1 MFPEVLQRVGE
12 QLSNALP
19 FVVYRKPN
27 RKEIH
32 AVLQK
37 DDVVH
42 HTSDF
47 SEKGF
52 VFAPFAKQAPVILL
66 PYDEQLTAPIPNDD
80 PSVMGT
86 VDTLESVA
94 QDKEYHL
101 QLVAQGIQEIQK
113 ETLDKVVVSRKME
126 VDCPS
131 APLEVFQRLMAIY
144 DAAFCYLWYHPKVG
158 MWLGATPEI
167 LLRTSNN
174 SLTTMSL
181 AGTKPFVEG
190 IRPSWGKKELEEQRL
205 VTDYILR
212 ALQDKVS
219 NIRESEVE
227 SSQAGNLWHLRT
239 KITAVYK
246 NNLRAIIEALH
257 PTPAVCGMPLRPAQR
272 FIAENEQYDREYY
285 TGFLGELN
293 LKQEISRAKSE
304 RNQENKSYKVIKTTT
319 ELFVNLRCMK
329 LTEGKATVFIGGG
342 ITRDSDPE
350 KEWQETVAKSKTILR
365 VINP

>member
-1 MFPEVLQRVGE
+1 MIKFFRKIRRRLLTENRLGKYLLYALGE
-12 QLSNALP
+12 ITL
-19 FVVYRKPN
+19 VM
-27 RKEIH
+27 I
-32 AVLQK
+32 
-37 DDVVH
+37 
-42 HTSDF
+42 
-47 SEKGF
+47 G
-52 VFAPFAKQAPVILL
+52 ILL
-66 PYDEQLTAPIPNDD
+66 ALQVSDWNEHRKNQIEQYFLLNK
-80 PSVMGT
+80 
-86 VDTLESVA
+86 LEFDIRS
-94 QDKEYHL
+94 DIE
-101 QLVAQGIQEIQK
+101 EIGMKISRGQHSIANFK
-113 ETLDKVVVSRKME
+113 FCLDVLSRKME

-131 APLEVFQRLMAIY
+131 APLEVFQRLLATY
-144 DAAFCYLWYHPKVG
+144 DTAFCYLWYHPKVG

-190 IRPSWGKKELEEQRL
+190 VRPAWGKKELEEQRL

-212 ALQDKVS
+212 ALEDKVS

-239 KITAVYK
+239 RITAVYK

-257 PTPAVCGMPLRPAQR
+257 PTPAVCGMPLQPAQR

-293 LKQEISRAKSE
+293 LRQEISRAKSE
-304 RNQENKSYKVIKTTT
+304 RNQENKSYKVIKTAT

-329 LTEGKATVFIGGG
+329 LTDSKATVFIGGG

-350 KEWQETVAKSKTILR
+350 KEWQETVAKSNTILR
-365 VINP
+365 AINP

>member
-1 MFPEVLQRVGE
+1 MFPEVLKRVGE

-32 AVLQK
+32 AILQK

-52 VFAPFAKQAPVILL
+52 VFAPFAKQSPVILL
-66 PYDEQLTAPIPNDD
+66 PYDEQLTAPIPSDN
-80 PSVMGT
+80 PFVMGGL
-86 VDTLESVA
+86 DTLESVA

-101 QLVAQGIQEIQK
+101 LLVARGIQEIHK
-113 ETLDKVVVSRKME
+113 GGLDKVVLSRKME

-131 APLEVFQRLMAIY
+131 APLEVFQRLLATY
-144 DAAFCYLWYHPKVG
+144 DTAFCYLWYHPKVG

-190 IRPSWGKKELEEQRL
+190 VRPTWGKKELEEQRL

-239 KITAVYK
+239 RITAVYK
-246 NNLRAIIEALH
+246 DNLRAIIEALH
-257 PTPAVCGMPLRPAQR
+257 PTPAVCGMPLQPAQR

-293 LKQEISRAKSE
+293 LRQEISRAKSE
-304 RNQENKSYKVIKTTT
+304 RNQENKSYKVIKTAT

-329 LTEGKATVFIGGG
+329 LTDSKATVFIGGG

-350 KEWQETVAKSKTILR
+350 KEWQETVAKSNTILR